1 MPDFMGGL
9 AQGISDNQDL
19 VLDRVRGLAGSIQVL
34 MSAATANPATAVM
47 GAVHSSA
54 SSVTQNVNIENSYS
68 GGGME
73 AQKAVSRTM
82 KKSATDATTQM
93 ARALAYARG

>member
-1 MPDFMGGL
+1 MGGL